1 MGIVLVRAF
10 LWSGVRVGVGEW
22 GRRWS
27 EARREQGMERAKE
40 DGGIWWKVDGVIGR
54 QNEQRGTL
62 GEKGRGVIQ

>member
-1 MGIVLVRAF
+1 MLVRAF

-22 GRRWS
+22 GGARWS
-27 EARREQGMERAKE
+27 EAGREQGMERTKE

-62 GEKGRGVIQ
+62 GEKGRGVIK

>member
-10 LWSGVRVGVGEW
+10 LWSGARVGVGGW
-22 GRRWS
+22 GRRLS
-27 EARREQGMERAKE
+27 EACREQGMERAKE

-62 GEKGRGVIQ
+62 GEKGRGVIK

>member
-1 MGIVLVRAF
+1 MLARAS
-10 LWSGVRVGVGEW
+10 LWVGDRMGVGGW

-62 GEKGRGVIQ
+62 GEKGRGVIK

>member
-1 MGIVLVRAF
+1 M
-10 LWSGVRVGVGEW
+10 GEW

-62 GEKGRGVIQ
+62 GEKGRGVIK